1 MLAKLKNLLGMTE
14 DSEDAVLQFCL
25 DFATQAV
32 LAYCNLDELP
42 SALEWTV
49 TAMAADKYRMEGYG
63 KKEAPMG
70 AVASLS
76 QGDVSVSYKDA
87 ASQDT
92 SGLLKNYTSTL
103 NRFRRLAW

>member
-42 SALEWTV
+42 TALEWTV
-49 TAMAADKYRMEGYG
+49 VALAADKYRMEGYG
-63 KKEAPMG
+63 SKDAPVG
-70 AVASLS
+70 AVASLE
-76 QGDVSVSYKDA
+76 QGDVSVSYQDA
-87 ASQDT
+87 AVQDT